1 MTDQLTQALMA
12 AARLLQRGNDGLE
25 IFRPTSYQEPVIL
38 AKATEHLVQGGTRSG
53 KSTIVAALIAAYARN
68 RPITFSDGSKHNI
81 REKAWANRPVVVWL
95 VGLQLSHIGQTL
107 YRLLRQPGAYDC
119 VQDPVTGK
127 LRAWQ
132 PGVVPGDD
140 KIGPDGRVP
149 APPLI
154 PDEEVINETWE
165 NKAEHK
171 LTSMTLRN
179 GSMIYAFASTA
190 KVKRGDPVN
199 ILWIDEEIQFSEYY
213 SEWQSRL
220 SDRKGRLYWTSWPDL
235 KTPALL
241 RLCDRAKTQARE
253 VARGERK
260 TADVVRFTFVGSNS
274 PFVDKDEIRK
284 RSEGWSEA
292 ERLAR
297 DFGEFPTEGILAYPE
312 FSEDLHVVDYG
323 DNDDMNDRVTDVMR
337 RLNGTVPDD
346 WSVDLILD
354 PGTTSP
360 AVLWCAIPT
369 PDYWD
374 CGMPYYIVY
383 REMNIPRIDAR
394 DMALRIRAIEP
405 TRTYARFII
414 DKKAGAQT
422 PMGFAHRVAYQYS
435 QEFRAVGVRNVAT
448 GFEFMPS
455 EHVWA
460 VRTLKLRAWMR
471 GRVDCPRPQL
481 RIYARSCPKLI
492 DQLKSIRKM
501 LRRDEVQDKIAEGQ
515 VHDVLDTLEYWAGSD
530 PTFRVVSPESRN
542 SPGLRMFEQ
551 EGIFWQNLSGNNSPA
566 KQMIMLGAPGAV

>member
-1 MTDQLTQALMA
+1 MTAQLTQALQA
-12 AARLLQRGNDGLE
+12 AARLVQRSNDGLE
-25 IFRPTSYQEPVIL
+25 LFRPTAYQEPVVL
-38 AKATEHLVQGGTRSG
+38 SKATEHLVQGGTRSG
-53 KSTIVAALIAAYARN
+53 KSTIVAAIIAAYARN
-68 RPITFSDGSKHNI
+68 RQIVFSDGSRHDI
-81 REKAWANRPVVVWL
+81 RERAWANRQVIVWL
-95 VGLQLSHIGQTL
+95 VGLQLNHIGQTL
-107 YRLLRQPGAYDC
+107 YRLLRKPGAYDC
-119 VQDPVTGK
+119 VKDPVTGK

-140 KIGPDGRVP
+140 KIGPEGRVP

-154 PDEEVINETWE
+154 PDEEVLDETWE

-179 GSMIYAFASTA
+179 GSVIYAYASTA

-213 SEWQSRL
+213 AEWQSRL
-220 SDRKGRLYWTSWPDL
+220 SDRKGRMYWTSWPDL

-253 VARGERK
+253 VARRER
-260 TADVVRFTFVGSNS
+260 TAADVVRFVFVGSNS
-274 PFVDKDEIRK
+274 PFIDKEEIRK

-292 ERLAR
+292 ERMAR
-297 DFGEFPTEGILAYPE
+297 DLGEFPTGGILAYPE
-312 FSEDLHVVDYG
+312 FNEELHVVEYSEDSG
-323 DNDDMNDRVTDVMR
+323 LNDRVTEVMR

-346 WSVDLILD
+346 WPVDLILD

-374 CGMPYYIVY
+374 GGLPYYVVY
-383 REMNIPRIDAR
+383 REMNIPRVDAR
-394 DMALRIRAIEP
+394 DMAVRIRAVEP

-422 PMGFAHRVAYQYS
+422 PMGFAWKVSQQYS
-435 QEFRAVGVRNVAT
+435 QEFRAVGVRNLMT

-471 GRVDCPRPQL
+471 GRLECPRPQL
-481 RIYARSCPKLI
+481 RIFARQCPKLLE
-492 DQLKSIRKM
+492 QLKSIRKTI
-501 LRRDEVQDKIAEGQ
+501 RRDEVQDKIAEGQ

-530 PTFRVVSPESRN
+530 PTFRLINPGARD
-542 SPGLRMFEQ
+542 SPGLRMFE
-551 EGIFWQNLSGNNSPA
+551 EDARFWQGLSGVRSTDR
-566 KQMIMLGAPGAV
+566 QMITLGAPGAV